1 MVNAKALKLLSYLRN
16 QDDWTTALQLSLK
29 LNVSLRSIKNY
40 ISEIK
45 KVNTSVIISSR
56 NGYKVNKPEVQIFFK
71 ATNSLIPQTPEERID
86 YIIIKLVKTIEK
98 NIDIYE
104 LSQEIYISEATLKV
118 DLHKVKKKCYQFDLT
133 LVFGGSNIS
142 LEGLEKNK
150 RKIINSILYEKLNE
164 NPLDIDT
171 IQNAFVDYDIEQ
183 IEEIIVDVFK
193 KYHYFINGYS
203 LMNLVL
209 HVTITIDRVKN
220 NYIYDYIEENSKLLI
235 KQHQYEIAQ
244 DIVRKLE
251 VAYNITYNENE
262 IYELSLLIISNAT
275 NLDYKDVNKIN
286 LEQFVGKECMN
297 IVNDLVKDINNQY
310 YIDFN
315 EPEFLVRFAL
325 HIKNLLIRIKSN
337 HFSKNPLTDSI
348 KSSCP
353 LIYDCAV
360 NISYKIKT
368 YTNCEINEDEIAYIA
383 LHIGANL
390 VNQKNLHTKITC
402 AILFPQHYDL
412 DIKLAESISSAF
424 SDSLLVKNI
433 VTKEKEL
440 QNVQVDFIISTIKFV
455 NATTLPF
462 IIINTFLTE
471 RDRKFISNKIEEVK
485 KSKQKLQFSENL
497 HSIFNESMFLKD
509 KNFENE
515 NEAIE
520 FMCDEMKQKGYIK
533 SDFKQEV
540 FEREA
545 MSSTAFNGIAIP
557 HSIHMNA
564 IKTGMFVIVNKQA
577 MKWGKQQVNIIF
589 LLTINKSERKV
600 FNDMFDALTTILS
613 DETNLNKLIQCNLF
627 EEFINILVECT

>member
-1 MVNAKALKLLSYLRN
+1 MVNAKSLKLLSYLQT

-40 ISEIK
+40 ISDIK
-45 KVNTSVIISSR
+45 KVNTNLIISSR
-56 NGYKVNKPEVQIFFK
+56 NGYKANKPEVQIFLK

-118 DLHKVKKKCYQFDLT
+118 DLHKVKKKFYQFDLT
-133 LVFGGSNIS
+133 LIIVGSNIS

-150 RKIINSILYEKLNE
+150 RKIMNSILYEKLNE

-183 IEEIIVDVFK
+183 IETIIVNVFK

-220 NYIYDYIEENSKLLI
+220 NYIYDYIEENSKLLL
-235 KQHQYEIAQ
+235 KQHEYEIAQ

-251 VAYNITYNENE
+251 VAYDITYNENE

-275 NLDYKDVNKIN
+275 NLDYKDVTKIN
-286 LEQFVGKECMN
+286 LEQIIGKECMN

-412 DIKLAESISSAF
+412 DVKLAESISSAF
-424 SDSLLVKNI
+424 GDSLLVKNI

-440 QNVQVDFIISTIKFV
+440 QNVQVDFIISTIKFINV
-455 NATTLPF
+455 TTLPF

-471 RDRKFISNKIEEVK
+471 RDRKLISNKIEEVN

-497 HSIFNESMFLKD
+497 HSIFNESLFLRNRD
-509 KNFENE
+509 FENE
-515 NEAIE
+515 TKAIE
-520 FMCDEMKQKGYIK
+520 FMCDEMQQKGYIK

-545 MSSTAFNGIAIP
+545 MSSTSFNGIAIP
-557 HSIHMNA
+557 HSMHMNA

-577 MKWGKQQVNIIF
+577 IQWGKQKVNIIF

-613 DETNLNKLIQCNLF
+613 DEANLNKLINCNSF
-627 EEFINILVECT
+627 EEFILILVQCT

>member
-1 MVNAKALKLLSYLRN
+1 MVNSKALKLLSYLQN

-29 LNVSLRSIKNY
+29 LIVSLRSIKNY

-45 KVNTSVIISSR
+45 KVNPDLIISSR
-56 NGYKVNKPEVQIFFK
+56 NGYKVNKPEVQIFLK
-71 ATNSLIPQTPEERID
+71 ATDSLIPQTPEERID

-104 LSQEIYISEATLKV
+104 LSQEIYISEATLKI

-133 LVFGGSNIS
+133 LVVSGNNIS

-164 NPLDIDT
+164 NPLDINT

-183 IEEIIVDVFK
+183 IEAIIVDVFK

-209 HVTITIDRVKN
+209 HVTITIDRIKN
-220 NYIYDYIEENSKLLI
+220 NYIYEYIEENMKLLI
-235 KQHQYEIAQ
+235 KQHEYEITQ
-244 DIVRKLE
+244 DIARRLE
-251 VAYNITYNENE
+251 VAYNIMYNENE

-275 NLDYKDVNKIN
+275 NLDYRDVNRLN
-286 LEQFVGKECMN
+286 LEEIVGKECMN

-310 YIDFN
+310 YIDFT
-315 EPEFLVRFAL
+315 EQEFLVRFAL
-325 HIKNLLIRIKSN
+325 HIKNLLIRIRSN
-337 HFSKNPLTDSI
+337 NFSKNPLTDSI
-348 KSSCP
+348 KSNCP

-390 VNQKNLHTKITC
+390 VSQKNLQTKITC

-440 QNVQVDFIISTIKFV
+440 QHLQVDFIVSTIKFV
-455 NATTLPF
+455 NFTTLPF
-462 IIINTFLTE
+462 IIVNTFLTE
-471 RDRKFISNKIEEVK
+471 RDRKLISNKIEEVK
-485 KSKQKLQFSENL
+485 KSKQKLQFLENL
-497 HSIFNESMFLKD
+497 HSIFNESLFIKD
-509 KNFENE
+509 KDFENE
-515 NEAIE
+515 NEVIE
-520 FMCDEMKQKGYIK
+520 FMCDEMQKKGYIK
-533 SDFKQEV
+533 SSFKQEV

-564 IKTGMFVIVNKQA
+564 IKTGMFAIVNKQA
-577 MKWGKQQVNIIF
+577 MKWGNQQVNIIF
-589 LLTINKSERKV
+589 LLTINKSQRKV

-613 DETNLNKLIQCNLF
+613 EEANLNKLIQCNSF
-627 EEFINILVECT
+627 EEFINVLVECT

>member
-1 MVNAKALKLLSYLRN
+1 MVNSKSLKLLNYLQN

-45 KVNTSVIISSR
+45 KVNTKLIISSR
-56 NGYKVNKPEVQIFFK
+56 NGYKVNKPEVQIFLK
-71 ATNSLIPQTPEERID
+71 AKDSIIPQTPEERID
-86 YIIIKLVKTIEK
+86 YIIIKLVKITEK
-98 NIDIYE
+98 IFDIYD
-104 LSQEIYISEATLKV
+104 LSQEIYVSEATLKI
-118 DLHKVKKKCYQFDLT
+118 DLLKVKKKCYQFDLT
-133 LVFGGSNIS
+133 LVIVGSNIS

-150 RKIINSILYEKLNE
+150 RKIMNSILYEKLNE

-183 IEEIIVDVFK
+183 IEAIIVNVFK
-193 KYHYFINGYS
+193 RYHYFINGYA

-209 HVTITIDRVKN
+209 HVTITIDRIKN
-220 NYIYDYIEENSKLLI
+220 NYIYDYVEENNKLVI
-235 KQHQYEIAQ
+235 KQHEYEIAQ
-244 DIVRKLE
+244 DIGRALE
-251 VAYNITYNENE
+251 VAYNIKCNENE
-262 IYELSLLIISNAT
+262 IYELSLLVISNAT
-275 NLDYKDVNKIN
+275 NLDYKDVNKLN
-286 LEQFVGKECMN
+286 LEQFVGKKCMRM
-297 IVNDLVKDINNQY
+297 VNDLIKDINNQY

-325 HIKNLLIRIKSN
+325 HIKNLLVRIRSN
-337 HFSKNPLTDSI
+337 NFSKNPLTDSI
-348 KSSCP
+348 KSNCP

-360 NISYKIKT
+360 NISYKIKN

-440 QNVQVDFIISTIKFV
+440 QNVQVDFIISTVKFV
-455 NATTLPF
+455 NFTTLPF
-462 IIINTFLTE
+462 IIVNTFLTE
-471 RDRKFISNKIEEVK
+471 RDRKLISNKIEEVK
-485 KSKQKLQFSENL
+485 KSKQTLQFSENL
-497 HSIFNESMFLKD
+497 HSIFNESLFLKD
-509 KNFENE
+509 KDFENQ

-520 FMCDEMKQKGYIK
+520 FMCDQMQKKGYIE
-533 SDFKQEV
+533 SSFKQEV

-545 MSSTAFNGIAIP
+545 MSSTAFNAIAIP

-564 IKTGMFVIVNKQA
+564 IKTGMFAIVNKQA
-577 MKWGKQQVNIIF
+577 IKWGKQQVNIIF

-613 DETNLNKLIQCNLF
+613 DEANLNKLIQCNSF